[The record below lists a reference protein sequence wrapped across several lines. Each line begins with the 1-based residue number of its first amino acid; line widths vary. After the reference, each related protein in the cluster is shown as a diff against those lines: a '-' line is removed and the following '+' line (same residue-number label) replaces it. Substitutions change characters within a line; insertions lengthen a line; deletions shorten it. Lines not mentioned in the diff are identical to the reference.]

1 MKKRKQGLFLSAIL
15 ILTLATCPT
24 AALAAEPEESAE
36 ANEQEDEAAKET
48 EEGEASDEC
57 TDNE

>member
-1 MKKRKQGLFLSAIL
+1 MMKCQMVQI
-15 ILTLATCPT
+15 
-24 AALAAEPEESAE
+24 
-36 ANEQEDEAAKET
+36 QEDEAAKET

>member
-1 MKKRKQGLFLSAIL
+1 MQHLLRKWMMKCQMV
-15 ILTLATCPT
+15 
-24 AALAAEPEESAE
+24 